1 MTFVPNTAA
10 QRAEMLK
17 LIGVERFEDLL
28 VAIPPDLIMQRP
40 LQVPEAHGEVELGR
54 AVEALTAQN
63 LRIPPG
69 RVFAGGGSYMHHVPS
84 VVDEI
89 SSRGEFYTAYTP
101 YQPEVSQGYLQSI
114 YEYQSYI
121 CMLTGM
127 DISNA
132 SGYDGATTLADAVL
146 MSNYVHKGKR
156 KRVLFAPFVNAEF
169 RNVVDTYAYGMEMR
183 TEVLSAD
190 GNGRLTVDA
199 LREALSEDVAC
210 VIFQYPDCLG
220 YLEEELEQLSTAV
233 RASGALA
240 IFSFY
245 PYAAGLLRTPGELG
259 ADIVCGEAQCF
270 GNYVNYGGPYCGF
283 LACREE
289 YVRVLPGRLIGRT
302 VCQRD
307 GEPGMGFVMT
317 LQAREQHIRR
327 NKAMSNICSNQ
338 ALLALRACIY
348 LGSVGRNGFRQ
359 LAALCHAN
367 ALEAHEKLV
376 NISGVQDAFP
386 ERHFFNEFTLRF
398 PGGTAAA
405 IRQRGLQEGMLC
417 GIHPLVESDGTLNS
431 ESNAGMVGD
440 CLTFAFTEIHTA
452 EDSDALARLVW
463 EVLSGS

>member
-17 LIGVERFEDLL
+17 EIGVGRFEDLL
-28 VAIPPDLIMQRP
+28 VAIPAELIMQRP
-40 LQVPEAHGEVELGR
+40 LRVPEAHGEVELSR
-54 AVEALTAQN
+54 AVEAMVERN
-63 LRIPPG
+63 LRIPPS
-69 RVFAGGGSYMHHVPS
+69 RVFAGGGAYMHHVPS

-101 YQPEVSQGYLQSI
+101 YQPEISQGYLQSI

-169 RNVVDTYAYGMEMR
+169 RNVVDTYAIGMDMQ
-183 TEVLSAD
+183 TEVLPAD
-190 GNGRLTVDA
+190 SQGRLDPA
-199 LREALSEDVAC
+199 SLREALGDDVAC

-220 YLEEELEQLSTAV
+220 YLEEELEALSAIV
-233 RASGALA
+233 RESGALN

-348 LGSVGRNGFRQ
+348 LGCVGRNGFRQ
-359 LAALCHAN
+359 LAAQCHAT
-367 ALEAHEKLV
+367 ALAAHEALLS
-376 NISGVQDAFP
+376 IGGVQDAFP

-398 PGGTAAA
+398 PAGMARA
-405 IRQRGLQEGMLC
+405 IRSRGLEQSMLA
-417 GIHPLVESDGTLNS
+417 GIFPLVESDGSSRTDA
-431 ESNAGMVGD
+431 NAASVEE
-440 CLTFAFTEIHTA
+440 CLSFAFTEIHTH
-452 EDSDALARLVW
+452 EDIEALCGLVR
-463 EVLSGS
+463 EVLNAA